1 MFMEK
6 SMLHVDKADV
16 PLKGFEELMACSPS
30 SPFCL
35 FTYYCLNLG
44 DHIQT
49 LALLQH
55 VTARTLLP
63 RDHLTAQEDLF
74 LLANGWLTVGK
85 LPNKE
90 DFRDIKYVGVHLAPH
105 CRDLTAVKA
114 MKDCGV
120 IGCRDSVTADFLESN
135 GVATYVTGCATLTF
149 PRYTGKREGIYCVD
163 VPDEIKE
170 QVVQFYKEPIFVS
183 HDLENLSLVQAN
195 DDILTDQ
202 YRRAYVLLT
211 QYMKAELVISS
222 RVHAT
227 LPCIAFG
234 TPVIYVGV
242 PKSVDDRVSILDGMR
257 VKTLNGALGSL
268 SRDLR
273 KPLPIDA
280 SAYRER
286 YLQFLQR
293 CVSTH

>member
-1 MFMEK
+1 MR
-6 SMLHVDKADV
+6 ADV
-16 PLKGFEELMACSPS
+16 PMKDFEELMARSPS

-63 RDHLTAQEDLF
+63 RDHLTAQKDLC

-85 LPNKE
+85 LPSKE

-105 CRDLTAVKA
+105 CRDLTAVNA

-120 IGCRDSVTADFLESN
+120 IGCRDSVTVDFLARN
-135 GVATYVTGCATLTF
+135 GVSTYLTGCATLTF
-149 PRYTGKREGIYCVD
+149 PRYMGKREGIYCVD
-163 VPDEIKE
+163 VSDEIKE
-170 QVVQFYKEPIFVS
+170 KVVQFYKEPIFVS
-183 HDLENLSLVQAN
+183 HDLDDLSLDQVN
-195 DDILTDQ
+195 DDVITDQ
-202 YRRAYVLLT
+202 YRRVYALLT
-211 QYMKAELVISS
+211 KYMKAELVISS

-227 LPCIAFG
+227 LACIAFG

-242 PKSVDDRVSILDGMR
+242 PKSTDDRVSVLDGMR
-257 VKTLNGALGSL
+257 VKTVNGALGIS
-268 SRDLR
+268 SEDLR
-273 KPLPIDA
+273 RPLPINA
-280 SAYRER
+280 SSSRER
-286 YLQFLQR
+286 YLEFLRR
-293 CVSTH
+293 CVSDALKGHD

>member
-1 MFMEK
+1 
-6 SMLHVDKADV
+6 
-16 PLKGFEELMACSPS
+16 
-30 SPFCL
+30 
-35 FTYYCLNLG
+35 
-44 DHIQT
+44 
-49 LALLQH
+49 
-55 VTARTLLP
+55 
-63 RDHLTAQEDLF
+63 
-74 LLANGWLTVGK
+74 
-85 LPNKE
+85 
-90 DFRDIKYVGVHLAPH
+90 
-105 CRDLTAVKA
+105 

-149 PRYTGKREGIYCVD
+149 PRYTGKRGRGIYCVD

-183 HDLENLSLVQAN
+183 HDLEDLSLDQAN

-202 YRRAYVLLT
+202 YRRAYAFLT
-211 QYMKAELVISS
+211 KYMKAGFVISS

-234 TPVIYVGV
+234 TPVIYVGA
-242 PKSVDDRVSILDGMR
+242 PKSVDDRVSILDGMM
-257 VKTLNGALGSL
+257 VKTLNGALGSS